1 MVATRFAVAVH
12 ILLLLA
18 SLKQAEATSARLAA
32 SVNTNP
38 VVVRRITR
46 LLARAGLVSSRRG
59 ARGAALARP
68 ASAITLADVWRAVQP
83 AEAPLIGL
91 HERPNEQCR
100 IGCRV
105 NQVLGAAF
113 AEAEGALVARLSGT
127 TLAGVLAKVCP
138 QPA

>member
-18 SLKQAEATSARLAA
+18 AMPPAEATSARLAE
-32 SVNTNP
+32 SINTNP

-59 ARGAALARP
+59 ARGASLSRP
-68 ASAITLADVWRAVQP
+68 AHAITLADVWAAVQHD
-83 AEAPLIGL
+83 APLIGL
-91 HERPNEQCR
+91 HADPNPHCR

-105 NQVLGAAF
+105 NHVLEAAF
-113 AEAEGALVARLSGT
+113 GEAERALVARLGRTS
-127 TLAGVLAKVCP
+127 LASVLAKVCP
-138 QPA
+138 EAA

>member
-18 SLKQAEATSARLAA
+18 LLPAAQATSARLAQ

-46 LLARAGLVSSRRG
+46 QLARAGLVASRRG

-68 ASAITLADVWRAVQP
+68 AGQITLADVWRAVQT
-83 AEAPLIGL
+83 EAPLIGL
-91 HERPNEQCR
+91 HATPNPHCAV
-100 IGCRV
+100 GCRV
-105 NQVLGAAF
+105 NAVLAPAF
-113 AEAEGALVARLSGT
+113 AEAEAAM
-127 TLAGVLAKVCP
+127 LAKLRRTSVASLVGRVCP
-138 QPA
+138 TAA